1 MPDTPPTRFD
11 WDVVYPHVLPVTVR
25 PEDTDGMGHTNNVAY
40 LGWLERV
47 AWDHSHKLGMNIERY
62 RALDAGCVVRRHE
75 LDYFAPT
82 FAGEELLLGTWI
94 IENDARLTMW
104 RGYQIIRPADRKL
117 VLRGKTLWVC
127 VDMKHGRPRRMP
139 PEFAVYVPAQ
149 PVTRG

>member
-1 MPDTPPTRFD
+1 MSDTPPARFD
-11 WDVVYPHVLPVTVR
+11 WDVAYPHVLPVTVQ

-47 AWDHSHKLGMNIERY
+47 AWNHSHKLGMTLERY
-62 RALDAGCVVRRHE
+62 RTLDAGCVVRRHE

-82 FAGEELLLGTWI
+82 FAGEQLLLGTWI

-104 RGYQIIRPADRKL
+104 RGYQIIRPADRKV

-139 PEFAVYVPAQ
+139 PEFAVYVAAQ
-149 PVTRG
+149 PAPRG

>member
-1 MPDTPPTRFD
+1 MSDTPPARLD
-11 WDVVYPHVLPVTVR
+11 WDVVYPHVLPVTVQ

-47 AWDHSHKLGMNIERY
+47 AWNHSHKLGMTLERY
-62 RALDAGCVVRRHE
+62 RTLDAGCVVRRHE

-82 FAGEELLLGTWI
+82 FAGEQLLLGTWI

-104 RGYQIIRPADRKL
+104 RGYQIIRPADRKV

-139 PEFAVYVPAQ
+139 PEFAVYVAAQ
-149 PVTRG
+149 PAPRG

>member
-1 MPDTPPTRFD
+1 MSDTPTARLD
-11 WDVVYPHVLPVTVR
+11 WDVVYPHVLPVIVQ

-47 AWDHSHKLGMNIERY
+47 AWDHSHKLGMTLERY
-62 RALDAGCVVRRHE
+62 RTLDAGCVVRRHE

-82 FAGEELLLGTWI
+82 FAGEQLLLGTWI

-104 RGYQIIRPADRKL
+104 RGYQIIRPADRKV
-117 VLRGKTLWVC
+117 VLRGRTLWVC

-139 PEFAVYVPAQ
+139 PEFAVYVAAQ
-149 PVTRG
+149 PAPRG

>member
-1 MPDTPPTRFD
+1 MSDTPPARLD
-11 WDVVYPHVLPVTVR
+11 WDVVYPHLLPVTVQ
-25 PEDTDGMGHTNNVAY
+25 PDDTDGMGHTNNVAY

-47 AWDHSHKLGMNIERY
+47 AWDHSHKLGMNLERY

>member
-1 MPDTPPTRFD
+1 MPDTPPAHLD
-11 WDVVYPHVLPVTVR
+11 WDVVYPHVLPVTVQ
-25 PEDTDGMGHTNNVAY
+25 PADTDGMGHTNNVAY

-149 PVTRG
+149 PVTRS

>member
-1 MPDTPPTRFD
+1 MSDTLPARHD
-11 WDVVYPHVLPVTVR
+11 WDVVYPHVLPVTVQ
-25 PEDTDGMGHTNNVAY
+25 PQDTDGMGHTNNVAY

-47 AWDHSHKLGMNIERY
+47 AWDHSHKLGMNLERY

-104 RGYQIIRPADRKL
+104 RGYQIIRPADRKV

-139 PEFAVYVPAQ
+139 PEFAVYVAAQ
-149 PVTRG
+149 PAPRG

>member
-1 MPDTPPTRFD
+1 MPDTPPARFD
-11 WDVVYPHVLPVTVR
+11 WDVVYPHMLPVTVQ

-149 PVTRG
+149 PVTRS